1 MADLIQD
8 DPPDTVTTHP
18 ASGGQPATRNDKR
31 GLLHML
37 HDEIADRLGLTGS
50 KELPSGA
57 DPDTGKQSG
66 LMNAVNAA
74 VGQAQ
79 NANPDNP

>member
-1 MADLIQD
+1 MANLIQD
-8 DPPDTVTTHP
+8 DPADAVTTHP
-18 ASGGQPATRNDKR
+18 AEGGQPATRNDRR

-50 KELPSGA
+50 KSLPSGV
-57 DPDTGKQSG
+57 DPDTGKQTG
-66 LMNAVNAA
+66 LMDAVNAA
-74 VGQAQ
+74 VTGAK

>member
-1 MADLIQD
+1 MANLIQD
-8 DPPDTVTTHP
+8 DPEGTVTTHP

-37 HDEIADRLGLTGS
+37 HDEIGKAIGVN
-50 KELPSGA
+50 PGA
-57 DPDTGKQSG
+57 TDAKTAGGETVDD
-66 LMNAVNAA
+66 AVTRA
-74 VGQAQ
+74 VGEAS